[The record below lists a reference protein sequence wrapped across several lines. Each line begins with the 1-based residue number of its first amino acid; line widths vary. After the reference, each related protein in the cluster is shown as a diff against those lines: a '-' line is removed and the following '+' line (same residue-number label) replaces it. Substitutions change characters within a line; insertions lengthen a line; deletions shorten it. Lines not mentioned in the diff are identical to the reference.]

1 MFKVGKWG
9 TKQFDNDWM
18 DRHCRYT
25 DLMFLHN
32 LKTVCQQL
40 FQRQFSGKTILV
52 DKLKTKA
59 LPLNHIVVEI
69 NVKITIMQFF
79 CADFS
84 IFISGFPKILT
95 RFVQPF

>member
-32 LKTVCQQL
+32 LKTVCQQ
-40 FQRQFSGKTILV
+40 FQRRFSEKT
-52 DKLKTKA
+52 
-59 LPLNHIVVEI
+59 
-69 NVKITIMQFF
+69 
-79 CADFS
+79 
-84 IFISGFPKILT
+84 
-95 RFVQPF
+95 